1 MTISF
6 IYPYIRHQG
15 WKKHYTDYT
24 KRSRGNTE
32 TSRGK
37 SGCWAKYH
45 CNNPLVICVRRKWW
59 YLVVSQN
66 LLKRVFWG
74 LEVYSAL
81 QTLKTLVKEY
91 YNKEI
96 VPALFE
102 YEFLLS
108 KKRRRYS
115 FFFYAFSWYAR
126 ALFGFEHF
134 PFLGYSVRPV
144 QVGTKHHEAK
154 GHYENKWVQD
164 KAAWTETKT
173 VGWKCSCGAK
183 K

>member
-1 MTISF
+1 MTIQKEAEEIPKPAEGRVGVEPST
-6 IYPYIRHQG
+6 IA
-15 WKKHYTDYT
+15 TT
-24 KRSRGNTE
+24 
-32 TSRGK
+32 
-37 SGCWAKYH
+37 
-45 CNNPLVICVRRKWW
+45 PLVICVRRKWW

-66 LLKRVFWG
+66 LLKKSLLRTGSLLSVADVKDTCQRV
-74 LEVYSAL
+74 L
-81 QTLKTLVKEY
+81 QQGNRSCIIWIWIFTIKK
-91 YNKEI
+91 KK
-96 VPALFE
+96 ALFLL
-102 YEFLLS
+102 FLCIFLICPC
-108 KKRRRYS
+108 
-115 FFFYAFSWYAR
+115 
-126 ALFGFEHF
+126 LIFGFEHF